1 MELFHKLMNIL
12 LPPIAFVALLF
23 LLPPYLV
30 FKVLHCIKRHIFSE
44 NVAGKVVVI
53 TGAASGIGEQM
64 AYEYAKRGA
73 NLVLVD
79 LKPLGSVVERARH
92 LGSRDVVAVS
102 ADVSVIQDCK
112 RFVDIAINHFGRL
125 DHLVNNAGVARGR
138 LFKNVHCISDFTPT
152 MDINFWG
159 TVYDTHFAIP
169 HLRKSKGKII
179 VIAST
184 CGWYPIPRLSFYNA
198 SKAAIISF
206 YETLRTEIGWEI
218 GITIVTPGLIR
229 SEMTLDQAF
238 AQGLGFI
245 PTETKEECAKAI
257 VKSAC
262 RGDKYLVEPSWVR
275 VLFLFKAVCPE
286 VIEYCNRLAFR
297 VSRSRTSIR
306 NAAGKK
312 NLKGSLTQ
320 SIEQKAE

>member
-1 MELFHKLMNIL
+1 
-12 LPPIAFVALLF
+12 
-23 LLPPYLV
+23 
-30 FKVLHCIKRHIFSE
+30 
-44 NVAGKVVVI
+44 
-53 TGAASGIGEQM
+53 M

-79 LKPLGSVVERARH
+79 LKPLGSVAERARH
-92 LGSRDVVAVS
+92 LGSWDVVAVA

-112 RFVDIAINHFGRL
+112 RFVDTAINHFGRL

-138 LFKNVHCISDFTPT
+138 LFKNVDCISDFTPT

-184 CGWYPIPRLSFYNA
+184 CGWYPIPRLSLYNA

-229 SEMTLDQAF
+229 SEMTQDQAF
-238 AQGLGFI
+238 AQVSLWINGKKNKGLGFI

>member
-30 FKVLHCIKRHIFSE
+30 FKVLHCIKRHIFCE

-79 LKPLGSVVERARH
+79 LKPLGSVVERAQH

-112 RFVDIAINHFGRL
+112 RFVDTAINHFGRL

-138 LFKNVHCISDFTPT
+138 LFKNVDFISDFTPT

-218 GITIVTPGLIR
+218 GITI
-229 SEMTLDQAF
+229 
-238 AQGLGFI
+238 GLGFI
-245 PTETKEECAKAI
+245 PMETKEECAKAI